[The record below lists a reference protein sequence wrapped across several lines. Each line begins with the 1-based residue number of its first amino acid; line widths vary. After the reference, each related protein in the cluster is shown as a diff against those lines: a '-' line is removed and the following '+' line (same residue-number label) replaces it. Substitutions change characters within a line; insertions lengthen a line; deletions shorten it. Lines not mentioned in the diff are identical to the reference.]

1 MASIMKSIPKV
12 KVLKVNSSGNKNQWE
27 KLDRLSKISVE
38 KPVAMEKPQE
48 KEKLLPKKRKVS
60 EVFGASYSF
69 GSTIACLSPPL
80 PSETIR
86 IAVPTVDLVEEEM
99 KAYEESNKE
108 MEVGC
113 FI

>member
-48 KEKLLPKKRKVS
+48 RKATAQEKE
-60 EVFGASYSF
+60 SF
-69 GSTIACLSPPL
+69 
-80 PSETIR
+80 
-86 IAVPTVDLVEEEM
+86 
-99 KAYEESNKE
+99 
-108 MEVGC
+108 
-113 FI
+113 